1 MYFIMQYWYKDDI
14 QKGYKTKGNNFSL
27 TKMAAPLVNNM
38 EEEKTFIRQGAEAK
52 LYRGYF
58 YGRPCYSKERFSKG
72 YRHPTLDKNLTF
84 QRLKAELRAMN
95 RCRTLGIWTSTS
107 LKKKKKKKKE
117 NKERFIEKMRTSH
130 LRKLKKTYNNF
141 DLDRTTLLHSLF
153 YYHQKLERSV
163 VAELRL

>member
-1 MYFIMQYWYKDDI
+1 MQYWYKDDI
-14 QKGYKTKGNNFSL
+14 QKGYKTKGRSNNFSL

-95 RCRTLGIWTSTS
+95 RCRTLGMDKYELS
-107 LKKKKKKKKE
+107 KKKKRKIKKG
-117 NKERFIEKMRTSH
+117 S
-130 LRKLKKTYNNF
+130 
-141 DLDRTTLLHSLF
+141 
-153 YYHQKLERSV
+153 
-163 VAELRL
+163 